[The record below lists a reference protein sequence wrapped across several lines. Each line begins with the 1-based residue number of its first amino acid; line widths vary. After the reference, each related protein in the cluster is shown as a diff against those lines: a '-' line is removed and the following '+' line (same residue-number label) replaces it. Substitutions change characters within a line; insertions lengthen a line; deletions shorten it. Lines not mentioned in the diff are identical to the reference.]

1 MEPNHLRQA
10 AASQSHHHITSC
22 AAQCLFAAVGRPAA
36 VSRLIQPPGRAVVEM
51 SRRDLAM
58 RDAALSYAS
67 RGIPVLP
74 LHYPLGLHGA
84 RPVPVG
90 QPPERPGWSTG
101 CSCGDPG
108 CGQVGKHPLGAL
120 IPHGLKE
127 ATTNR
132 ARVLAWWSRFP
143 QANIGL
149 ACGQRFDVLDL
160 DGQDAIAALG
170 AFADH
175 HRLQLPSGGPVVR
188 SGRVEAGWHY
198 YLAPAG
204 LARRSRVLDRVD
216 YQGRGA
222 YVVAP
227 PSRHASG
234 HPYRWVRDLDNPLP
248 PLPERLRAE
257 LQRPPPPPP
266 AAPVLVRLPAAGGP
280 GPAYVRAALAT
291 ELTRVATA
299 PVGRRN
305 HQLWESGRNLF
316 NFVAAGALDQ
326 AEVERGLLQAAD
338 RCGLLAEEPRQT
350 RRTLASARQV
360 GLDHPRRPPERHSPD
375 RTQQRPLPVSPR
387 REDGERAR
395 SERR

>member
-1 MEPNHLRQA
+1 V
-10 AASQSHHHITSC
+10 
-22 AAQCLFAAVGRPAA
+22 VG
-36 VSRLIQPPGRAVVEM
+36 VSR
-51 SRRDLAM
+51 RRLAL
-58 RDAALSYAS
+58 RDAALGYAA

-74 LHYPLGLHGA
+74 LHYPITRPPA
-84 RPVPVG
+84 VRPVPAG
-90 QPPERPGWSTG
+90 QLEPPGWSTR
-101 CSCGDPG
+101 CSCGDLG
-108 CGQVGKHPLGAL
+108 CGQVAKHPLGAL
-120 IPHGLKE
+120 VPHGLTE
-127 ATTNR
+127 ATCNR
-132 ARVLAWWSRFP
+132 ARVLAWWTRYP

-149 ACGQRFDVLDL
+149 ACGHRFDVLDL
-160 DGQDAIAALG
+160 DGPQAIAALRT
-170 AFADH
+170 FADRH
-175 HRLQLPSGGPVVR
+175 GLDLPAGGPVAR
-188 SGRVEAGWHY
+188 TGREQAGWHY

-204 LARRSRVLDRVD
+204 LARRSGVLERVD

-234 HPYRWVRDLDNPLP
+234 HPYRWVRDLDHPLP

-257 LQRPPPPPP
+257 LERPPLPPPG
-266 AAPVLVRLPAAGGP
+266 APVLVRLPAAGGS

-291 ELTRVATA
+291 ELARVATA

-316 NFVAAGALDQ
+316 NFVAAGALDP

-338 RCGLLAEEPRQT
+338 RNGLLAEEPRQT

-360 GLDHPRRPPERHSPD
+360 GLDHPRRPPEHASPD

-395 SERR
+395 PERR